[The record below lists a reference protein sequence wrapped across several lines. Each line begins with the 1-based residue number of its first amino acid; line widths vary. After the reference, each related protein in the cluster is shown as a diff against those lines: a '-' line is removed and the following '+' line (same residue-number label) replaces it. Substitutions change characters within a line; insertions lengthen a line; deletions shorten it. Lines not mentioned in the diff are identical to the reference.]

1 MQAGQDE
8 SEHEDAGVS
17 EDEVAGGVDAYAGA
31 DAGADAG
38 AGEGEGEHEDE
49 SEVVLEMAA

>member
-8 SEHEDAGVS
+8 SEHEDAGVN

-31 DAGADAG
+31 DAGV
-38 AGEGEGEHEDE
+38 GEGEHEDE
-49 SEVVLEMAA
+49 SEAVLGMAA

>member
-8 SEHEDAGVS
+8 SEHEEDAGVN

-31 DAGADAG
+31 DAGAG